1 MKTMINGYQL
11 RAEIEAMMLLTDMI
25 RDLTE
30 DDTWVDTEIT
40 AFKYCIRLIDEM
52 LNAENDGKLV
62 PEIGK

>member
-1 MKTMINGYQL
+1 MKTMINGFQL

-25 RDLTE
+25 RELSE
-30 DDTWVDTEIT
+30 DDTWADVEIK
-40 AFKYCIRLIDEM
+40 AYKDIIRLIDEK